1 MNAFMSAN
9 EENVMVDGN
18 AAGFER
24 VKASHNYAFLAEST
38 SIDYQVQR
46 NCDLMQI
53 GDLLD
58 TKGYGLAAPKGT
70 TQFGKLLIKVIFT
83 LYLQS
88 YNL

>member
-9 EENVMVDGN
+9 KDNVMVDGN

-24 VKASHNYAFLAEST
+24 VKTSHNYAFLAEST

-58 TKGYGLAAPKGT
+58 AKGYGLAAPKGT
-70 TQFGKLLIKVIFT
+70 TKFLQLLPKVSST
-83 LYLQS
+83 QYL
-88 YNL
+88 